1 MDKAQVFQSS
11 SITGPTQKN
20 KHKKNTRPNL
30 CLVMLKLY
38 LNISLYHKI
47 SSAAIIMPNVAA
59 FYTKEAPVIHSNA
72 QHEMSHSP

>member
-11 SITGPTQKN
+11 SITGSTQKTSI
-20 KHKKNTRPNL
+20 KNTRPNL

-38 LNISLYHKI
+38 LNISSYHKI
-47 SSAAIIMPNVAA
+47 SSAVIILPNAA

-72 QHEMSHSP
+72 